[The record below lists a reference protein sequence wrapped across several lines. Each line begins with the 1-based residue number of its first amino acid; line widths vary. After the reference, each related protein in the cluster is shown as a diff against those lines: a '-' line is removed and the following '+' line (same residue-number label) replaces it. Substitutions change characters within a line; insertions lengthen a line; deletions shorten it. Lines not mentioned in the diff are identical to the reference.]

1 MLGRQ
6 GRLEVV
12 SLGRCG
18 SPRWKP
24 PPGKGHCSSPGP
36 GAGGSPSLR
45 LLAAGVCSVT
55 WWSVC
60 QALRRRPRFSEQPP
74 HSTLPEAEVTFIPL
88 GPAVL
93 QVPVCSVLKGV
104 CPSVPAGQEGRG
116 QERCSGFGVTAS
128 VPVLPL
134 PLPDSVTSAKPLG
147 PLKFQFPVCR
157 AWPMLWEWL
166 SGPRKVVLCSS
177 TQCLGPVTHSTW
189 V

>member
-6 GRLEVV
+6 GCLEVV

-18 SPRWKP
+18 SSRWKP
-24 PPGKGHCSSPGP
+24 LPGKGHRSSPGP

-45 LLAAGVCSVT
+45 LLVAGVCLVT

-88 GPAVL
+88 GPAML
-93 QVPVCSVLKGV
+93 QAPVCSVLKDV
-104 CPSVPAGQEGRG
+104 CPSIPAGLEGRG

-134 PLPDSVTSAKPLG
+134 PLPDNVTSAKPLG
-147 PLKFQFPVCR
+147 PLKFQFLV
-157 AWPMLWEWL
+157 
-166 SGPRKVVLCSS
+166 
-177 TQCLGPVTHSTW
+177 
-189 V
+189 